1 MFQNPDELKEHD
13 CFKHKTSAKKSLF
26 HCNICW
32 KVLSNSWS
40 LNRHM
45 KIHRNIAT
53 PETVTNDK

>member
-13 CFKHKTSAKKSLF
+13 CFKQKTSAKKSLF
-26 HCNICW
+26 HCGICW

-45 KIHRNIAT
+45 KIHRNVST
-53 PETVTNDK
+53 PETITHDK